1 MARHRRLESARG
13 APYDVLATSTPL
25 CISRSRPFARTH
37 HAAQESGLFGEMIL
51 DSTANP
57 RCLLTKA
64 SQRFAGRTPLS
75 ASSPE
80 LHPRHG
86 PPSGCRS
93 AGAKEQKPH
102 HPPCF
107 ALSEKRKLA
116 RNFLVTSLTCASL
129 PSHRRVGATGRYPFW
144 LDGRER
150 IGGVADP
157 TSIFL
162 TVALPSAWRGVTKG
176 GGKKKEM
183 LRQMAR
189 MPGILQESM
198 ALTYAIIPHTPSNGA
213 AGVNAVF
220 QVSRALC
227 QRAVWNCLR

>member
-1 MARHRRLESARG
+1 MARHHRLESARG
-13 APYDVLATSTPL
+13 APYGVLATSTPL

-37 HAAQESGLFGEMIL
+37 RAAQESGLFGEMIL
-51 DSTANP
+51 DSAANP

-75 ASSPE
+75 ASRPE

-116 RNFLVTSLTCASL
+116 RSFLVTSLTCASL

-176 GGKKKEM
+176 GGKK
-183 LRQMAR
+183 RCCAR
-189 MPGILQESM
+189 WLACQESCRNQWRS
-198 ALTYAIIPHTPSNGA
+198 LT
-213 AGVNAVF
+213 
-220 QVSRALC
+220 Q
-227 QRAVWNCLR
+227 